1 MGTKDKNP
9 MGFPVYIFVMDW
21 EKAKEEKDEAD

>member
-9 MGFPVYIFVMDW
+9 IEMPVYIFVMDW
-21 EKAKEEKDEAD
+21 EKTKEKKDETD